1 MNTDELNALRR
12 IIELHGEV
20 RAGEDLGSVIAI
32 KQDPDAPRCGVD
44 ASLWCVFAATNSTTP
59 CPVRKVESRVVASC
73 TTGSP
78 HVKKELIFV
87 PKVEY
92 LTWKLTQS

>member
-12 IIELHGEV
+12 IIEQHGEV
-20 RAGEDLGSVIAI
+20 RAGDDFESVVAL

-44 ASLWCVFAATNSTTP
+44 ASLWCVFANNSTP
-59 CPVRKVESRVVASC
+59 CPARKVEFRVVASC